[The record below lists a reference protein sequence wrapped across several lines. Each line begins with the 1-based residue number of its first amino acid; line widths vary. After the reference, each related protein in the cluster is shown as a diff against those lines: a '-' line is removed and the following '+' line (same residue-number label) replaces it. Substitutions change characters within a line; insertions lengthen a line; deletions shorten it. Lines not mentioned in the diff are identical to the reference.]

1 MAHVSPRP
9 RWHVTAPAGRLN
21 DPNGLFLSGDTL
33 HVFYQHDP
41 VFPREPKRTGW
52 GHCTIDLAGELIPRH
67 LPDALYPG
75 EPYDLH
81 GCYSGSAVRD
91 DAGRLR
97 FYYTGNLKSDGQR
110 FATQNQVFVDD
121 PDGPLG
127 GTYTRDP
134 ENPRINA
141 PAPGFTAHYRDP
153 QITRTADG
161 WRMVL
166 GAQTVDGRGA
176 VVLYTS
182 PDLDNWDFA
191 GALEFSADMPDG
203 YMWECPNLLRIDD
216 HDVLVFCPQ
225 AETDDCG
232 YVVGHLDGTSF
243 EVTTPYT
250 RLDHGYEFYAP
261 QLISHGDGALM
272 LGWMGLPGRDETF
285 ADGWVH
291 SLTVPRQVSLID
303 GRLHQR
309 LLIPDE
315 MPQWREEL
323 GEQDTDF
330 ELVDSTGNVGL
341 RVRWRASRSELLLDR
356 DGDVRVAPC
365 GPGELHLIA
374 DGNAIELTCGDTAA
388 ASIIFPS
395 PGATWASFK
404 RK

>member
-1 MAHVSPRP
+1 MSPRP

-52 GHCTIDLAGELIPRH
+52 GHCTIDLAGDMVPRH

-81 GCYSGSAVRD
+81 GCYSGSAVSD
-91 DAGRLR
+91 DDGRLR
-97 FYYTGNLKSDGQR
+97 FYYTGNLKVEGQR
-110 FATQNQVFVDD
+110 FVSQNQVFVDD

-127 GTYTRDP
+127 GIYHRDP
-134 ENPRINA
+134 DNPRIDG

-161 WRMVL
+161 WQMVL
-166 GAQTVDGRGA
+166 GAQTEDERGT

-182 PDLDNWDFA
+182 PDLDEWTFQ
-191 GALEFSADMPDG
+191 GPLEFSGGMPGG
-203 YMWECPNLLRIDD
+203 YMWECPNLLRFGDT
-216 HDVLVFCPQ
+216 DVLVFCPQ
-225 AETDDCG
+225 ADTDECG
-232 YVVGHLDGTSF
+232 YVVGHLRGTSF

-250 RLDHGYEFYAP
+250 LLDFGHEFYAP
-261 QLISHGDGALM
+261 QLVARGSGALM
-272 LGWMGLPGRDETF
+272 LGWMGLPGHDETF

-291 SLTVPRQVSLID
+291 SLTSPREVSLID

-309 LLIPDE
+309 LLVPEE
-315 MPQWREEL
+315 MVQTRALL
-323 GEQDTDF
+323 GDSDADF
-330 ELVDSTGNVGL
+330 ELVDTAGGVGL
-341 RVRWRASRSELLLDR
+341 RVGWRASSSQLLLDR
-356 DGDVRVAPC
+356 GGDIRVAPC
-365 GPGELHLIA
+365 DPGELHLIA
-374 DGNAIELTCGDTAA
+374 DGTAVELTCGTVAA
-388 ASIIFPS
+388 ASVVLPS
-395 PGATWASFK
+395 PGTTWASID